1 MKALLIIF
9 AVLAVLIIAICSLSA
24 TITLVY
30 DKGWQTKLQI
40 LFIEKDIILSEVLSF
55 LLFPDKKGKE
65 AAEKKNNEKV
75 EQSSNESNPENKVDS
90 VDNSVENLTPEE
102 FEKLVKSYEN
112 AKDADNSSTEETNET
127 VDENKQQPAE
137 NKPAKSNPLKKLW
150 DNEGV
155 LGILELLTNVLDT
168 ANSAIL
174 TLIRGLHI
182 YSLYVMIIV
191 GGWDAADIGEKYGDL
206 CRYYYPLKGILL
218 NQLRIDE
225 YDDYIQPDF
234 LAEVNEYEFQLIA
247 SISVGLLLKVGI
259 KAVSVFLK
267 NFFAAKKQSKKVK

>member
-40 LFIEKDIILSEVLSF
+40 LFIEKDIVLSEVLSF
-55 LLFPDKKGKE
+55 LLFPDKKGTE

-75 EQSSNESNPENKVDS
+75 EQSSNESNPENKVDT

-102 FEKLVKSYEN
+102 FEKLAKSYEN

-168 ANSAIL
+168 ANYAIL